1 MGSVKA
7 QEEGEFGEDSPHE
20 SRRSKGEGNTGWG
33 RIDGKLNMELRKAG
47 NEAEKSRS
55 MTLFTPKEVISM
67 E

>member
-1 MGSVKA
+1 
-7 QEEGEFGEDSPHE
+7 
-20 SRRSKGEGNTGWG
+20 
-33 RIDGKLNMELRKAG
+33 MELRKAG